1 MLVLINISSPE
12 LKEYYIYAKVDF
24 EIGGQEAHGLNMQ
37 NQSAMY
43 ILRITLQ
50 DKSTAHKINGIM
62 KQKDFHFKK

>member
-1 MLVLINISSPE
+1 MQRLTM
-12 LKEYYIYAKVDF
+12 KF
-24 EIGGQEAHGLNMQ
+24 GGQEAHGLNMQ
-37 NQSAMY
+37 NQSSMY